1 MKTTSN
7 RTLDRERSA
16 QQPGCPSTPLP
27 APAALTLFAALSI
40 FSVAATAQDRPVP
53 DSATAAMPA
62 KAAPCL
68 ACHGPAGNSVLT
80 QIPSLAGQTA
90 RYLYLQL
97 KDFQEGR
104 RVNDMMTP
112 MVVGLSRDDMRE
124 IAAWF
129 EAQRLIPRPF
139 AVDPLKAKLG
149 QAKAEETL
157 CTMCHLGGFLG
168 QNDIPRVAGQH
179 FDYVVKQLTDFK
191 ARRRTNDAGNMT
203 AVSSTL
209 SDADI
214 ENLGHYL
221 AGL

>member
-1 MKTTSN
+1 MLS
-7 RTLDRERSA
+7 R
-16 QQPGCPSTPLP
+16 
-27 APAALTLFAALSI
+27 AALPWFAALSI

-53 DSATAAMPA
+53 ADSAALAMPA

-68 ACHGPAGNSVLT
+68 VCHGPAGNSALT
-80 QIPSLAGQTA
+80 QIPALAGQTA